1 MAIRVNK
8 TLLVDLVGDDL
19 RNAQELA
26 LNLLQKMNDRQF
38 VEWLLVRFPEAS
50 TGELNI
56 GIFTDGAT
64 AYRFFYKDVEH
75 LIRQEVVKRMAAPRI
90 TPGVLAVD
98 TKDSSGNRL
107 PVITVVDKLVKA
119 LSKIE
124 KEGPEEPKVYHDG
137 NHSGAVI
144 NREWIDW
151 YTHRHSVSRQE
162 AWKVAA
168 TKIAKDYGQDLTVLT
183 PIPGLHNPFEVTF
196 VKSVDH
202 VSLY

>member
-8 TLLVDLVGDDL
+8 TLLVDLEGDNL

-38 VEWLLVRFPEAS
+38 TEWLLVRFPEAA

-56 GIFTDGAT
+56 GIVTDGAT

-90 TPGVLAVD
+90 TPGVLAIA
-98 TKDSSGNRL
+98 TKDSAGNRL

-119 LSKIE
+119 LWKIE
-124 KEGPEEPKVYHDG
+124 NDGPEEPKVYHDD

-168 TKIAKDYGQDLTVLT
+168 TKIAKDYAQDLTVLT
-183 PIPGLHNPFEVTF
+183 PIPGIHNPFEVTF